1 MPRHALLGALLA
13 ALALPAPAAAGAW
26 LKERRGAY
34 LAFSIDGA
42 SDPWTGVYAEWGL
55 IETMTI
61 GVAAGRNGTS
71 DRALVFAR
79 RAVPERIGA
88 LLTGRIGGR
97 LAYELGGGVVDGD
110 AATSLTLSYG
120 RALSTR
126 WGDGWANVDLT
137 AIVVSTPE
145 ELNPY
150 AYTVE
155 RKADAVV
162 GIRRG
167 ERATWQLAA
176 YGWSDGED
184 SSLAIVP
191 SYARDL
197 GVAELRVGLRLG
209 TETGLSLGLSRS
221 F

>member
-1 MPRHALLGALLA
+1 MPPPALLGALLL

-26 LKERRGAY
+26 LKERGEIY
-34 LAFSIDGA
+34 LAFSLDGA
-42 SDPWTGVYAEWGL
+42 TDVWTGVYAEWGL
-55 IETMTI
+55 TEAMTL
-61 GVAAGRNGTS
+61 GLAAGRNATS

-79 RAVPERIGA
+79 RAVPELIA
-88 LLTGRIGGR
+88 APLTDRIGGR
-97 LAYELGGGVVDGD
+97 LAYEVGGGVVDGEP
-110 AATSLTLSYG
+110 ATSVTVSYG

-137 AIVVSTPE
+137 AILVSTPE

-155 RKADAVV
+155 RKVDATV

-167 ERATWQLAA
+167 ARATWQLSA
-176 YGWSDGED
+176 YGWSDGD
-184 SSLAIVP
+184 DTTLVIVP

-197 GVAELRVGLRLG
+197 GLAELRVGLRLG